1 LLART
6 VEPSAAMKTVMSF
19 MSALGCCL
27 DNENEL
33 LVIYVGSEDRQRWG
47 DGLKSIGFVGG
58 LVGVQEWWIDSTG
71 DSDYIGSPLVGMV
84 GTNNNTWDG
93 SFFRTD
99 FHSGQKFVKT
109 VAATNWTTGGQIET

>member
-1 LLART
+1 LIIVSELIEIVDEYVLGGLTRRQSFHSYPHWLQLCQKGALSTGSLLARI

-58 LVGVQEWWIDSTG
+58 LVGVQE
-71 DSDYIGSPLVGMV
+71 
-84 GTNNNTWDG
+84 
-93 SFFRTD
+93 
-99 FHSGQKFVKT
+99 
-109 VAATNWTTGGQIET
+109 